1 MFEPEIDAEGR
12 FQIDGVQFRV
22 DMSAGNQ
29 RKPSDAKTFT
39 VVKNKPYLDLYAEL
53 ARTIRPKS
61 ILELGIFQGG
71 SFVLLDKMFQPERIA
86 AVDISAV
93 PIEPLVKYTEQMPN
107 RAAVYF
113 STSQDD
119 EAALD
124 RIIETTLGGRL
135 DFVVD
140 DASHIYELSR
150 KSFEILFPRLSPGG
164 TYVIEDWAWAHDRR
178 YQAADH
184 AWAWRPALTNLVFE
198 IVALLGSTTLMS
210 AISIHRPFVVITK
223 SEKAPPLG
231 NPIWSMLN
239 LRGKEMQL
247 I

>member
-1 MFEPEIDAEGR
+1 MFGSEIDAEGR

-22 DMSAGNQ
+22 DMSAGND
-29 RKPSDAKTFT
+29 RKPSDATTFT
-39 VVKNKPYLDLYAEL
+39 IVKNKPYLDLYAEL
-53 ARTIRPKS
+53 ARNIRPKS

-86 AVDISAV
+86 AVDISPV
-93 PIEPLVKYTEQMPN
+93 PIDPLVKYTEQVPN
-107 RAAVYF
+107 RAVYF

-119 EAALD
+119 EAALV

-135 DFVVD
+135 DLVVD
-140 DASHIYELSR
+140 DASHIYEMSR

-164 TYVIEDWAWAHDRR
+164 AYVIEDWAWAHDRR

-210 AISIHRPFVVITK
+210 KISIHRPFVVITK
-223 SEKAPPLG
+223 SEKAPPPSY
-231 NPIWSMLN
+231 PIWSTLN
-239 LRGKEMQL
+239 IRGKEMKL